1 MTNNSPL
8 ISVIIPVYNVEKYI
22 KKCALSLINQTYK
35 NCEFL
40 FVNDGTKDNSAEIIK
55 NIKDSRIK
63 IINQE
68 NLMIYNNLIHYI
80 CVVILIL
87 IISIVILKVKEVV
100 NSEITKRKGYKI

>member
-68 NLMIYNNLIHYI
+68 NKGVSAARNTGIDMAKGKYI
-80 CVVILIL
+80 IFVD
-87 IISIVILKVKEVV
+87 E
-100 NSEITKRKGYKI
+100 